1 MKKQNDEV
9 TEWVSSLADKGINVI
24 SYRMNYRIWKQEE
37 VSPYISTGQWTT
49 GGMRGGSCWDTGEGP
64 DPHYSK
70 DADPEPEFVQLD
82 KLLELVWPT
91 ITHLQ
96 YKNLVRE
103 LVTLEEGCDNEYYGN
118 YTNWSEKRVDL
129 AALHRYLKERNVI

>member
-9 TEWVSSLADKGINVI
+9 TEWALSLINKGINVI
-24 SYRMNYRIWKQEE
+24 TSKMNYKTWKQEE
-37 VSPYISTGQWTT
+37 VPPHISTGQWIT
-49 GGMRGGSCWDTGEGP
+49 GGIGGGSCWDTGEGP

-70 DADPEPEFVQLD
+70 DAEPEPEFVQLD
-82 KLLELVWPT
+82 KLLEIVWPA

-103 LVTLEEGCDNEYYGN
+103 LITIKESSDNDYYGN
-118 YTNWSEKRVDL
+118 YTNWSEKKIDI
-129 AALHRYLKERNVI
+129 AALYRYLKERNVI